1 MQPHHGGKVV
11 VLVDET
17 TQSRDVWYISAMGSL
32 SARATAF
39 VAGCGGLLLAPSL
52 AFADVAPK
60 CGCSMNSAGAG
71 VGWLVLGGLTALI
84 ILRRRRGD
92 Q

>member
-1 MQPHHGGKVV
+1 M
-11 VLVDET
+11 
-17 TQSRDVWYISAMGSL
+17 

-39 VAGCGGLLLAPSL
+39 VAGCGGLLLTPSL

-60 CGCSMNSAGAG
+60 CGCTMNSAGAG

>member
-1 MQPHHGGKVV
+1 MFLPSG
-11 VLVDET
+11 L
-17 TQSRDVWYISAMGSL
+17 Y

-39 VAGCGGLLLAPSL
+39 VAGCGGLLLTPSL

-60 CGCSMNSAGAG
+60 CGCTINSAG
-71 VGWLVLGGLTALI
+71 VGWLVLGGLTALV

>member
-1 MQPHHGGKVV
+1 
-11 VLVDET
+11 LT
-17 TQSRDVWYISAMGSL
+17 
-32 SARATAF
+32 
-39 VAGCGGLLLAPSL
+39 PSL

-60 CGCSMNSAGAG
+60 CGCTINSAG
-71 VGWLVLGGLTALI
+71 VGWLVLRGLTALV